1 MFIKTNYHTHCTF
14 CDGKNTAEEMAQR
27 GAELGLGVLGFSSHT
42 AWPFGTK
49 WHLQP
54 RQYDT
59 YLAEIS
65 RLKELYKGKMEI
77 LAGFEA
83 EYIRGFALPEKSAY
97 KEFKPDYLIG
107 SVHYIFSENLK
118 GAEVPPYFTVDGS
131 TEELL
136 GGIKSHFGGDAKKAV
151 QTYFAFE
158 RDMVQSCDFDII
170 GHADLIRKRNGELRF
185 FDENDD
191 WYRREL
197 QETAKAIGKSGKVA
211 EINTGGMSRAGL
223 PSPYPS
229 PYFLSL
235 LKKYDIP
242 LTLNSDSHEV
252 RTLTDFFDAGIK
264 AARDAGYDEL
274 WYLSAG
280 SWKSQKIPL

>member
-1 MFIKTNYHTHCTF
+1 M
-14 CDGKNTAEEMAQR
+14 
-27 GAELGLGVLGFSSHT
+27 
-42 AWPFGTK
+42 
-49 WHLQP
+49 
-54 RQYDT
+54 
-59 YLAEIS
+59 
-65 RLKELYKGKMEI
+65 
-77 LAGFEA
+77 
-83 EYIRGFALPEKSAY
+83 
-97 KEFKPDYLIG
+97 
-107 SVHYIFSENLK
+107 
-118 GAEVPPYFTVDGS
+118 
-131 TEELL
+131 
-136 GGIKSHFGGDAKKAV
+136 
-151 QTYFAFE
+151 
-158 RDMVQSCDFDII
+158 
-170 GHADLIRKRNGELRF
+170 
-185 FDENDD
+185 
-191 WYRREL
+191 

-252 RTLTDFFDAGIK
+252 RTLTDFFDAGMN

>member
-1 MFIKTNYHTHCTF
+1 MYIQTNYHTHCTF
-14 CDGKNTAEEMAQR
+14 CDGKNSAEEVAQKA
-27 GAELGLGVLGFSSHT
+27 AELGLAVLGFSSHA
-42 AWPFGTK
+42 AWPFGTE

-54 RQYDT
+54 REYGT
-59 YLAEIS
+59 YLGEIR
-65 RLKELYKGKMEI
+65 RLRNIYTGTMEI

-83 EYIRGFALPEKSAY
+83 EYIPALTLPEKALY
-97 KEFKPDYLIG
+97 AQFKPDYVIG
-107 SVHYIFSENLK
+107 SVHYIHSEKLK
-118 GAEVPPYFTVDGS
+118 DAGVPHFFAVDGS
-131 TEELL
+131 IEELSC
-136 GGIKSHFGGDAKKAV
+136 GIQRHFGGDGKKAV

-158 RDMVQSCDFDII
+158 RDMVQSCNFDII

-185 FDENDD
+185 FDENDE

-223 PSPYPS
+223 PTPYPS

-235 LKKYDIP
+235 LKKHDVP

-252 RTLTDFFDAGIK
+252 RTLTDFFDAGMN